1 MSLDRVIVDLSRSF
15 EQSQIYVAREY
26 CSVPGVILRSNANG
40 V

>member
-26 CSVPGVILRSNANG
+26 CSVLRRY
-40 V
+40 

>member
-26 CSVPGVILRSNANG
+26 CSVPEAVMGSKTNG
-40 V
+40 A

>member
-26 CSVPGVILRSNANG
+26 RSVPEETLGSKTNG